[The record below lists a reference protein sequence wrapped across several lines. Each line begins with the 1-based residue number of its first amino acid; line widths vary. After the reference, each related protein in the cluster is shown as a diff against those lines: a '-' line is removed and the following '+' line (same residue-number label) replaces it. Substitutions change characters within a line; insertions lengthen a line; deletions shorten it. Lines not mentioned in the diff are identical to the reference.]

1 MGQVQDWDPGT
12 FSPSIVEEPQPVEWK
27 LRPAG
32 RCPTAMKKGSF
43 ATAVPLQLPMNQ
55 DFRGSCGQRQ
65 GAGKVGFPGQEVKHR
80 DGTAGW

>member
-1 MGQVQDWDPGT
+1 
-12 FSPSIVEEPQPVEWK
+12 
-27 LRPAG
+27 
-32 RCPTAMKKGSF
+32 MKKGSF